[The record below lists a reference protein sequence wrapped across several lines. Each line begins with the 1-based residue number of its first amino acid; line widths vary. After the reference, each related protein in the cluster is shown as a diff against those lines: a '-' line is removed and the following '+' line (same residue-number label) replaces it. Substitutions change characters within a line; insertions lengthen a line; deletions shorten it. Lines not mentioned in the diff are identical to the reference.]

1 VKRLRRNRWLLRACW
16 VALTTNLLTGFLI
29 AYFAGSLRESI
40 KRLKREIAERVPLAE
55 EALIHAT
62 AIAQA
67 ARDEYDD
74 DDDDGAVK
82 VG

>member
-1 VKRLRRNRWLLRACW
+1 MKRLRRNRWLLRACW

-29 AYFAGSLRESI
+29 AYFAGGLRESI
-40 KRLKREIAERVPLAE
+40 KRLKREIAVPLAE
-55 EALIHAT
+55 EAMIHAA
-62 AIAQA
+62 AIVRA